1 MNSNMKMHLLGFSSV
16 LLLSAA
22 TAFAAPE
29 QDSSAEKSVAE
40 QQKSLLEKLDS
51 LNDAV
56 LGLRVNGSAKA
67 GVLTSM
73 ASSDQFSDNSPTQE
87 TQAYT
92 DVNLILTAHP
102 SSETEVRVE
111 ARLHKDWQSAYEEN
125 NNPIIGHWFSY
136 DGKIL
141 DDHLAFNLGY
151 MRVGYTPYTL
161 YTPQPNLLQEPEIFA
176 QARAEAMSKR
186 NLDTTSR
193 RLLHGLN
200 IDYHSGNLGVVDD
213 LHLQA
218 TGARLRNISKKN
230 DQAFFDFDWTDRYL
244 YGVRLGVDAYGA
256 HVGANFVNVFDRELL
271 MDAME
276 HPEKYP
282 QLTIRVSGYA
292 VNFVKLTREQ
302 QLDVLSRTI
311 NHCM

>member
-29 QDSSAEKSVAE
+29 QDSATEGVE
-40 QQKSLLEKLDS
+40 QQQKSLLEKLDS

-73 ASSDQFSDNSPTQE
+73 ASSDQFSSESPTQE
-87 TQAYT
+87 TQAFT
-92 DVNLILTAHP
+92 DVNLILTARP
-102 SSETEVRVE
+102 SSETQVRVE

-136 DGKIL
+136 DGLIL
-141 DDHLAFNLGY
+141 DKHLAFNLGY

-161 YTPQPNLLQEPEIFA
+161 YTPQPNLLQEPEVFA
-176 QARAEAMSKR
+176 SARAEAMSKR

-193 RLLHGLN
+193 RLLQGLN
-200 IDYHSGNLGVVDD
+200 VDFHSGNLGALDD
-213 LHLQA
+213 IHVQA
-218 TGARLRNISKKN
+218 TGARLRNIAKKN
-230 DQAFFDFDWTDRYL
+230 DQLFFDFDWSDRY
-244 YGVRLGVDAYGA
+244 
-256 HVGANFVNVFDRELL
+256 
-271 MDAME
+271 
-276 HPEKYP
+276 
-282 QLTIRVSGYA
+282 I
-292 VNFVKLTREQ
+292 
-302 QLDVLSRTI
+302 
-311 NHCM
+311 